1 MNTTQVMARPAPAS
15 GGTRATPETKRRE
28 TALFRRYFETR
39 ASDAREELVLRFM
52 PLARSLARR
61 YGRSSESFDDLV
73 QVANL
78 ALVKAIDGFDPRRN
92 RPFTAYAVPTILG
105 ELRRHFR
112 DNVWT
117 LRLPRALSEFTM
129 ELDRTAD
136 ALADELGRVPT
147 PAQIADRLGVAIEE
161 VLEGLA
167 ADRARNTRSLD
178 APQRGEEESLPV
190 LDSIGDVE
198 GGYDRVEA
206 QLAAEDAGLDQREW
220 RVLRLRFVEDITQRE
235 IGRRLGVSQM
245 QVSRISRRA
254 LSKLLDSVG
263 AGSEAGS
270 PPDSAAWPARG
281 DD

>member
-1 MNTTQVMARPAPAS
+1 MNTTQVKATPARAS
-15 GGTRATPETKRRE
+15 RATPETKRRE
-28 TALFRRYFETR
+28 TMLFRRYFETR

-117 LRLPRALSEFTM
+117 LRLPRALSEWTM

-147 PAQIADRLGVAIEE
+147 PAQIADRLGVAIED

-178 APQRGEEESLPV
+178 APTRGDEESLPV

-220 RVLRLRFVEDITQRE
+220 RVLRLRFVEGITQRE

-254 LSKLLDSVG
+254 LSKLLDSVRV
-263 AGSEAGS
+263 GSEADS
-270 PPDSAAWPARG
+270 QPDSAARPGA
-281 DD
+281 

>member
-1 MNTTQVMARPAPAS
+1 MNTTQVKATPARAS
-15 GGTRATPETKRRE
+15 RATPETKRHE

-117 LRLPRALSEFTM
+117 LRLPRALSEWTM

-147 PAQIADRLGVAIEE
+147 PAQIADRLGVAIED

-178 APQRGEEESLPV
+178 APKRGDEESLPV

-198 GGYDRVEA
+198 KGYDRVEA

-220 RVLRLRFVEDITQRE
+220 RVLRLRFVEGITQRE

-254 LSKLLDSVG
+254 LSKLLDSVR

-270 PPDSAAWPARG
+270 QPDRASPPARRAA
-281 DD
+281 